1 MEECWAARRSEPRL
15 SVWGA
20 QEAPKSPPETDERLA
35 QLTECCLCFDPFAD
49 EPTRS
54 TPRNMACGH
63 TFCQGCL
70 ELMLVKLPREDRA
83 THKTLPCPTC
93 RVETRVPGGKAE
105 MLVKN
110 FLALG

>member
-1 MEECWAARRSEPRL
+1 
-15 SVWGA
+15 
-20 QEAPKSPPETDERLA
+20 
-35 QLTECCLCFDPFAD
+35 
-49 EPTRS
+49 
-54 TPRNMACGH
+54 MACGH

-70 ELMLVKLPREDRA
+70 ELMLVKLPREGRA

-105 MLVKN
+105 MLIKN